1 MDLITI
7 IGFCLALSGWG
18 KVICDHVTSRPKIRG
33 RIFQM
38 IKSQMAHPQEGDKVL
53 TAFIAYLYLVNKRRN
68 TIHVLDYEL
77 EARIDRKW
85 VKLKRVYGL
94 YNVKNSFNAY
104 AGGDIEIRN
113 FENNLIYRKNKPVE
127 YGQPLHG
134 WICFVGPN
142 HLYQDEVCGVPAY
155 LHRCVPQKAPYRH
168 PSQRIR
174 TSLIFCRTSL
184 MLLCH
189 SPQECKFN
197 NAIQPSP

>member
-1 MDLITI
+1 MKMDLITI

-18 KVICDHVTSRPKIRG
+18 KVICDHVTSRPKIRE

-94 YNVKNSFNAY
+94 HNVKNSFNAY

-142 HLYQDEVCGVPAY
+142 HLYQDEVWAFRLTCIDAFHKKHRIVTRPSEFALLY
-155 LHRCVPQKAPYRH
+155 LLQDIADVVVPQSAG
-168 PSQRIR
+168 
-174 TSLIFCRTSL
+174 
-184 MLLCH
+184 M
-189 SPQECKFN
+189 
-197 NAIQPSP
+197 